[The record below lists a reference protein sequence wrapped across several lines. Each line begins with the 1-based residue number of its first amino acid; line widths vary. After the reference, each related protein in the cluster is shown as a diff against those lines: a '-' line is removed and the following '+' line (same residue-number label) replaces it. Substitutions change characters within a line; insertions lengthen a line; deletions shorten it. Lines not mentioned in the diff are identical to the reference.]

1 MRKHYATY
9 RNKLHYTDKLVRK
22 LTVIHI
28 SAYKTPLKVHSNH
41 LIKLIRWTEHAK
53 KHGVTFKVKSVD
65 RCVEVI

>member
-1 MRKHYATY
+1 MRKCYVQEQAPLHRQIGEEINSHTAYA
-9 RNKLHYTDKLVRK
+9 
-22 LTVIHI
+22 
-28 SAYKTPLKVHSNH
+28 TPLKVHSNH